1 MIKHFWRR
9 KWQPTP
15 VFLPGKSY
23 GQTSLVGYSPW
34 GHKESDTTER
44 LNHHHHPHHALI
56 TCQALFCFT
65 CSNAFH
71 PHYKSVSDSWHHPCF
86 TEEETEAL
94 RGQEAGR
101 PAGVSVSR
109 AGQLS
114 RGPHCHGDRLRSPSD
129 CFFPLTP
136 LYFFPGLS
144 RFQNICFFGDCP
156 RQPFT
161 VYKPRPSQFIKPTD
175 VSDLIRSLE
184 VRLLYSCGAS
194 LLAQG

>member
-1 MIKHFWRR
+1 M
-9 KWQPTP
+9 
-15 VFLPGKSY
+15 
-23 GQTSLVGYSPW
+23 GYSPW

-94 RGQEAGR
+94 RGQEAGHL
-101 PAGVSVSR
+101 AGVSVSR
-109 AGQLS
+109 AGPAVLCS
-114 RGPHCHGDRLRSPSD
+114 PLPRGPPSVPFGLLSSL
-129 CFFPLTP
+129 CFFFFLTH

-156 RQPFT
+156 RQLFT
-161 VYKPRPSQFIKPTD
+161 VYKPRPSQFIKHMD